1 VTLWISSDGSDLK
14 VHSLRVFGA
23 KEVAP
28 APTAGKSRYDSCGG
42 CRCSSFSCLFMQ
54 EDKNE
59 RIQSFLCIV
68 ACNLADLVSN
78 HPIRN
83 VLIIRHSAL
92 VVPDARV
99 SVHRVAASWAEAL
112 ASTAVVSSDTLS
124 SSPLAASG
132 KEQAASAAGK
142 NADAN
147 AHVALA
153 LIHRPSLGAL
163 FDLWTPFDL
172 LPPDLLL
179 EARAVLHASGAS
191 VAAVS
196 TLHASNSSPLASSSS
211 EPTAAAAAAA
221 VSRTAAQIE
230 AESFVQ
236 QMLAVCSAFPAQTYA
251 LSLCLSL
258 LFLVSG
264 HIVPSNTNVQSFHK
278 CAYYF
283 L

>member
-1 VTLWISSDGSDLK
+1 M
-14 VHSLRVFGA
+14 
-23 KEVAP
+23 
-28 APTAGKSRYDSCGG
+28 
-42 CRCSSFSCLFMQ
+42 RC
-54 EDKNE
+54 
-59 RIQSFLCIV
+59 
-68 ACNLADLVSN
+68 
-78 HPIRN
+78 
-83 VLIIRHSAL
+83 SAL

-99 SVHRVAASWAEAL
+99 SVRRVAASWAEAL
-112 ASTAVVSSDTLS
+112 ASTAAAASSEAFAS

-132 KEQAASAAGK
+132 KEQTASAAGK

-172 LPPDLLL
+172 LPPELLS

-196 TLHASNSSPLASSSS
+196 TLHASNSSPLASSAH
-211 EPTAAAAAAA
+211 EATTAAAAAAL
-221 VSRTAAQIE
+221 SRTAAQIE

-251 LSLCLSL
+251 LPLSIPFSLLASLSL
-258 LFLVSG
+258 YLSISLSLSLYLFPVSG
-264 HIVPSNTNVQSFHK
+264 HFAHQNTRHPKQHYCAIHLPLRTVFFFRAHVPFTPCLTPCHALSGSRF
-278 CAYYF
+278 
-283 L
+283 